1 MKDFYIENYKTVMKE
16 IKEDTNKWKDILC
29 FWVEKL
35 NIVKMPTL
43 HKTICNFIVVPI
55 KIHVT
60 FFYRNRK
67 SNFKIRM
74 NQKEL
79 QITKSVSKVFAVM

>member
-29 FWVEKL
+29 LWVEKL

-60 FFYRNRK
+60 FFIETEK
-67 SNFKIRM
+67 A
-74 NQKEL
+74 
-79 QITKSVSKVFAVM
+79 TSKFV